1 MTNCDAAAATECGDA
16 RASRFRSPGGGD
28 SRLDRALVMDLPTE
42 TPVLPLGADRPV
54 HGDGPVRWTGRLR
67 RGGRIVLVRLAQ
79 IAGGLLVWHAIVKA
93 LAIDPR
99 IVPAPLD
106 VIRTLI
112 ALTIAGQMQAAA
124 LVTLQETIYGFVI
137 GSFLG
142 IGLAVAL
149 SEIPPLRRLLQPYIV
164 ALQAVPKVAV
174 APLFLIW
181 FGFDIESK
189 IALVI
194 SIMFFPVL
202 VNTLVGLDSVSDD
215 QLELMRSYRATR
227 WQTLRRV
234 KVYVALPYVFAA
246 FEVCLVLSLTAAVVA
261 EMLGSGTTMG
271 LGSLINIYSA
281 RMSSAGVFAVLVV
294 LSILGV
300 LLHAAVLMTAR
311 RCLAWQRSSN
321 GK

>member
-1 MTNCDAAAATECGDA
+1 MDSVSDSTVVAPRYVTTSTGLVWLRRAGAT
-16 RASRFRSPGGGD
+16 
-28 SRLDRALVMDLPTE
+28 
-42 TPVLPLGADRPV
+42 LPL
-54 HGDGPVRWTGRLR
+54 
-67 RGGRIVLVRLAQ
+67 RGAQ
-79 IAGGLLVWHAIVKA
+79 IVGGLLAWHGIVVG
-93 LAIDPR
+93 LSIDPR
-99 IVPAPLD
+99 IVPGPWD
-106 VIRTLI
+106 VIRTLV
-112 ALTIAGQMQAAA
+112 ALTMVGQMQQAA

-137 GSFLG
+137 GSALG
-142 IGLAVAL
+142 IGLAVLL
-149 SEIPPLRRLLQPYIV
+149 SEIGPLRRLLQPYIV

-181 FGFDIESK
+181 FGFGIESK

-215 QLELMRSYRATR
+215 QLELMRAYRATR

-234 KVYVALPYVFAA
+234 KVYVALPYLFAS

-294 LSILGV
+294 LSVLGV
-300 LLHAAVLMTAR
+300 LLHAAVLMAAR
-311 RCLAWQRSSN
+311 VCLAWQRSPG

>member
-1 MTNCDAAAATECGDA
+1 
-16 RASRFRSPGGGD
+16 
-28 SRLDRALVMDLPTE
+28 
-42 TPVLPLGADRPV
+42 
-54 HGDGPVRWTGRLR
+54 
-67 RGGRIVLVRLAQ
+67 
-79 IAGGLLVWHAIVKA
+79 
-93 LAIDPR
+93 
-99 IVPAPLD
+99 

-112 ALTIAGQMQAAA
+112 ALVMVGQMQAAA
-124 LVTLQETIYGFVI
+124 LVTLQETIYGFII
-137 GSFLG
+137 GSVLG
-142 IGLAVAL
+142 IGLAVLL
-149 SEIPPLRRLLQPYIV
+149 SEVGPLRRLLQPYVV

-181 FGFDIESK
+181 FGFGIESK

-215 QLELMRSYRATR
+215 QLELMRAYRATR

-234 KVYVALPYVFAA
+234 KVYVALPYVFAS
-246 FEVCLVLSLTAAVVA
+246 FEVCLVLSLTAAVIA

-294 LSILGV
+294 LSLLGV
-300 LLHAAVLMTAR
+300 LLHGAVLMAAKA
-311 RCLAWQRSSN
+311 CLAWQRSPG

>member
-1 MTNCDAAAATECGDA
+1 MDFVRDSSVSVTPP
-16 RASRFRSPGGGD
+16 ASLSWLWRSAGTG
-28 SRLDRALVMDLPTE
+28 AL
-42 TPVLPLGADRPV
+42 
-54 HGDGPVRWTGRLR
+54 
-67 RGGRIVLVRLAQ
+67 RLAQ
-79 IAGGLLVWHAIVKA
+79 IIGGLLVWQA
-93 LAIDPR
+93 LVVGLRIDPR
-99 IVPAPLD
+99 IVPGPWD

-112 ALTIAGQMQAAA
+112 ALVMVGQMQAAA
-124 LVTLQETIYGFVI
+124 LVTLQETIYGFII
-137 GSFLG
+137 GSVLG
-142 IGLAVAL
+142 IGLAVLL
-149 SEIPPLRRLLQPYIV
+149 SEVGPLRRLLQPYVV

-181 FGFDIESK
+181 FGFGIESK

-215 QLELMRSYRATR
+215 QLELMRAYRATR

-234 KVYVALPYVFAA
+234 KVYVALPYVFAS
-246 FEVCLVLSLTAAVVA
+246 FEVCLVLSLTAAVIA

-294 LSILGV
+294 LSLLGV
-300 LLHAAVLMTAR
+300 LLHGAVLMAAKA
-311 RCLAWQRSSN
+311 CLAWQRSPG

>member
-1 MTNCDAAAATECGDA
+1 
-16 RASRFRSPGGGD
+16 
-28 SRLDRALVMDLPTE
+28 
-42 TPVLPLGADRPV
+42 
-54 HGDGPVRWTGRLR
+54 
-67 RGGRIVLVRLAQ
+67 
-79 IAGGLLVWHAIVKA
+79 
-93 LAIDPR
+93 
-99 IVPAPLD
+99 
-106 VIRTLI
+106 
-112 ALTIAGQMQAAA
+112 
-124 LVTLQETIYGFVI
+124 VTLQETLYGFII
-137 GSFLG
+137 GSVLG
-142 IGLAVAL
+142 IGLAIAL
-149 SEIPPLRRLLQPYIV
+149 SEIRPLRQLLQPYVV

-181 FGFDIESK
+181 FGFGIESK

-202 VNTLVGLDSVSDD
+202 VNTLVGLDSVSED
-215 QLELMRSYRATR
+215 QLELMRAYRATR

-234 KVYVALPYVFAA
+234 KIYVAMPYVFAS
-246 FEVCLVLSLTAAVVA
+246 FEVCLILSLTAAVIA

-300 LLHAAVLMTAR
+300 ILHAAVILTAR
-311 RCLAWQRSSN
+311 ICLAWQQG